1 MRVAIA
7 CPGLGRIRRGFE
19 TFAED
24 LFRHVRSADR
34 VEAVLFKGAGDPAP
48 SEFPLW
54 NVPRSSAIWRLTLG
68 SVDPYVGEQLTFAIS
83 LARRLKTER
92 FDLVH
97 VSDCQVASLVS
108 HLTNDQRDRPRIL
121 FSNGGPMVP
130 ADYQRFDFIHQVN
143 PVELE
148 RALAHGISD
157 SRMMLVPYGVDVHR
171 YGPTVQ
177 GTVRDRLGIQDDAFV
192 VLNVGSHGA
201 HKRID
206 VLIQQMQN
214 VRENAHLLVVGD
226 QSSSESEGL
235 RRLARQVLGGRASFA
250 SFSHAEM
257 PQVYAAANLYV
268 HTALYEGFGIV
279 FLEAMASGLPVVHH
293 DERSMN
299 WIVGEGGVT
308 TDTTDPIALS
318 ETIQALLADPDRL
331 EDLSTKA
338 RRRVEGSFSWD
349 TLLPRYV
356 SMYSHALSLAS
367 S

>member
-68 SVDPYVGEQLTFAIS
+68 SVDRYVGEQLTFAIS

-130 ADYQRFDFIHQVN
+130 RSEEHTS
-143 PVELE
+143 ELQ
-148 RALAHGISD
+148 
-157 SRMMLVPYGVDVHR
+157 SRLHLVC
-171 YGPTVQ
+171 
-177 GTVRDRLGIQDDAFV
+177 
-192 VLNVGSHGA
+192 
-201 HKRID
+201 
-206 VLIQQMQN
+206 
-214 VRENAHLLVVGD
+214 
-226 QSSSESEGL
+226 
-235 RRLARQVLGGRASFA
+235 
-250 SFSHAEM
+250 
-257 PQVYAAANLYV
+257 
-268 HTALYEGFGIV
+268 
-279 FLEAMASGLPVVHH
+279 
-293 DERSMN
+293 
-299 WIVGEGGVT
+299 
-308 TDTTDPIALS
+308 
-318 ETIQALLADPDRL
+318 
-331 EDLSTKA
+331 
-338 RRRVEGSFSWD
+338 
-349 TLLPRYV
+349 
-356 SMYSHALSLAS
+356 
-367 S
+367 

>member
-54 NVPRSSAIWRLTLG
+54 NLPRSSSIWRLTLG
-68 SVDPYVGEQLTFAIS
+68 SVDPYVAEQLTFAIS

-130 ADYQRFDFIHQVN
+130 ADYQRFDFIH
-143 PVELE
+143 
-148 RALAHGISD
+148 
-157 SRMMLVPYGVDVHR
+157 
-171 YGPTVQ
+171 
-177 GTVRDRLGIQDDAFV
+177 
-192 VLNVGSHGA
+192 
-201 HKRID
+201 
-206 VLIQQMQN
+206 QMQN

-299 WIVGEGGVT
+299 WIVGEGGVA

-318 ETIQALLADPDRL
+318 ETIQALLSHPHHL
-331 EDLSTKA
+331 NHLSAKA
-338 RRRVEGSFSWD
+338 RRCVEGNFSWD

-356 SMYSHALSLAS
+356 SMYSHARSLAS